1 MIRIWSARIGLADTI
16 PPKLTAGPSGSLIDD
31 ASRASG
37 LEVIRFGST
46 DRGGELQTMGLLVDG
61 EQRAVQPIDPGN
73 ASCRPP
79 YVAVVPCPLSSQP
92 TLAVDTRELA
102 NGTHSV
108 RVLVTDVAGNQT
120 QSDPVQVTIRN
131 GGQPNGMNATGA
143 AKLQAWFKSNRAHRT
158 STTVAYGA
166 GASIEG
172 RLTTAD
178 GKPIAAAILEV
189 TSQVARPGSE
199 PASLG
204 TVATDAQG
212 RFAIPIP
219 RGSSRELR
227 IGYRAHTFDEQEA
240 TSATLALNVR
250 AGVRLDVS
258 PRRVRN
264 GTKATF
270 SGRLLGGPG
279 QFGTQ
284 VTIYAPTAKRPVP
297 VETVAAD
304 QRGRFRYRYRF
315 SSISG
320 RGGFRFQA
328 VVKSQPTYPYALGR
342 SPTVNVRARP

>member
-1 MIRIWSARIGLADTI
+1 M
-16 PPKLTAGPSGSLIDD
+16 
-31 ASRASG
+31 
-37 LEVIRFGST
+37 
-46 DRGGELQTMGLLVDG
+46 
-61 EQRAVQPIDPGN
+61 
-73 ASCRPP
+73 
-79 YVAVVPCPLSSQP
+79 PCALSSKP

-108 RVLVTDVAGNQT
+108 RVLVTDVAGNKT
-120 QSDPVQVTIRN
+120 QSDPVQVTIRT
-131 GGQPNGMNATGA
+131 GGQLNGMNATGA
-143 AKLQAWFKSNRAHRT
+143 AKLQAWFKSNQAHRT
-158 STTVAYGA
+158 SRTVAYGA
-166 GASIEG
+166 TATIEG

-178 GKPIAAAILEV
+178 GKPIGAAILEASAQA
-189 TSQVARPGSE
+189 TRPGSE
-199 PASLG
+199 PAGLG

-212 RFAIPIP
+212 RFAIPVP
-219 RGSSRELR
+219 RGPSRELR
-227 IGYRAHTFDEQEA
+227 LGYRAHTFDEQEA
-240 TSATLALNVR
+240 ASATLTLNVR

-258 PRRVRN
+258 PKRVRN

-284 VTIYAPTAKRPVP
+284 VTIYALTTRRPIP
-297 VETVAAD
+297 VETVPAD

-342 SPTVNVRARP
+342 SKTVNVRARP